1 MSVSMNTKLS
11 YGFGAFGKD
20 FAIVIV
26 YMYLM
31 YYYTDVI
38 GISAGVV
45 GTIFLIARIWDAV
58 NDPIMGWIVNNT
70 RSRWGKFKPWILIGT
85 IANSVVLFMLFSAHH
100 FEGTALIAY
109 IAVTYILWGMTYT
122 LMDIPFWSLVPTL
135 TLDKRE
141 REELVPYPRF
151 FASLAG
157 FVTGAITLPF
167 VDKIGGGDKGFGFQ
181 MLTLVLI
188 AFFVASTLITLR
200 NVKERYSSSSSEN
213 IAHEEKVSFKEMVA
227 LIYKNSQLSCLL
239 GMALSYNLATN
250 IITAFAI
257 YYFTYVIGDAD
268 LFPYYMA
275 YAGIANL
282 ITLVLFPK
290 LAKLFSRR
298 ILWACA
304 SSFPILGSAVLIY
317 IGVTGQPSVFL
328 ISAAGVLL
336 QIGTALFW
344 VLNVIMVADTV
355 DYGEY
360 KLGVRCE
367 SIAYAVQTMVVKAGS
382 AFAAFFIGIALTM
395 VEYVPNV
402 EQSAD
407 TIFGMQCVM
416 IGLPSFFFAIALAIY
431 FRYYKLNGAYHQKI
445 QDHLTA
451 KYRHVEEEVTTEADE
466 DIVKP
471 APAV

>member
-1 MSVSMNTKLS
+1 MSLTMKTKLS

-20 FAIVIV
+20 FAITIV

-31 YYYTDVI
+31 FYYTDVA

-45 GTIFLIARIWDAV
+45 GTIFLVARFWDAF
-58 NDPIMGWIVNNT
+58 NDPIMGWVVNNT

-85 IANSVVLFMLFSAHH
+85 IANSVVLYMLFQAHYI
-100 FEGTALIAY
+100 EGPWLIVYAS
-109 IAVTYILWGMTYT
+109 VTYILWGMTYT

-141 REELVPYPRF
+141 REELVPFPRF
-151 FASLAG
+151 FASLAWI
-157 FVTGAITLPF
+157 VIAAIAMPF
-167 VDKIGGGDKGFGFQ
+167 VDYVGGDDKGFGFQ

-188 AFFVASTLITLR
+188 VCFALSTFITLR
-200 NVKERYSSSSSEN
+200 NVKERYSTAN
-213 IAHEEKVSFKEMVA
+213 LDDTKVEDKVPLKKMIS
-227 LIYKNSQLSCLL
+227 LIYKNSQLSSLL
-239 GMALSYNLATN
+239 FMALSYNTATN
-250 IITAFAI
+250 IIMAFAV
-257 YYFTYVIGDAD
+257 YYFTYVVGDPD

-298 ILWACA
+298 QLWAGA
-304 SSFPILGSAVLIY
+304 SIFPILGCGVLIY
-317 IGVTGQPSVFL
+317 IGMNDSQSIFL
-328 ISAAGVLL
+328 ISTAGILL

-367 SIAYAVQTMVVKAGS
+367 SIAYSVQTLVVKAGS
-382 AFAAFFIGIALTM
+382 AFAAFFIGIALTL
-395 VEYVPNV
+395 VDYVPNV

-407 TIFGMQCVM
+407 TILGMQFIM
-416 IGLPSFFFAIALAIY
+416 IGLPALFFAVTLVLY
-431 FRYYKLNGAYHQKI
+431 FRYYKLNGAYHAKVQA
-445 QDHLTA
+445 HLED
-451 KYRHVEEEVTTEADE
+451 KYDGA
-466 DIVKP
+466 
-471 APAV
+471 AVPQS